1 MENNEITDV
10 NQKEDQLQNNKSPR
24 MKRRIQKVICLAS
37 HVSSQIPP
45 PYRRDPKKHSNNKF
59 IKRLEIQAR
68 SLLRR
73 SKEMN
78 P

>member
-37 HVSSQIPP
+37 HVSSQIPTT
-45 PYRRDPKKHSNNKF
+45 S
-59 IKRLEIQAR
+59 I
-68 SLLRR
+68 
-73 SKEMN
+73 
-78 P
+78 